1 MAARSGNLTA
11 KQRAFAEAYVLC
23 YNQVQAYHEAFPD
36 ASLSTCKA
44 AASRLIHKPEVLE
57 YVQLLQK
64 EQWKIACVNAERIGK
79 ELAKI
84 AFNENG
90 DVCYKDQMKALE
102 LLQKQLGLQNQKVEV
117 KQEIVEIGLADEDSA
132 T

>member
-1 MAARSGNLTA
+1 MSARSGKLTA
-11 KQRAFAEAYVLC
+11 KQKAFAEAYVMC
-23 YNQVQAYHEAFPD
+23 YNQTQAYHQAFPD
-36 ASLSTCKA
+36 ASLQTCKSR
-44 AASRLIHKPEVLE
+44 ASTLLHKEEVLE

-64 EQWKIACVNAERIGK
+64 EQWRVACVNAERIGK

-102 LLQKQLGLQNQKVEV
+102 LLQKQLGLQNQKIEM
-117 KQEIVEIGLADEDSA
+117 KQEVVEIGLEGEK
-132 T
+132 